1 MILSTHK
8 IIQQSELHCYHCGE
22 KCTDNKEKIGDK
34 IFCCDGCRLVFEIL
48 NENNLCSYYSFNQSA
63 GISPEHI
70 QFQGTFDFLNQNG
83 VSVQILTNLVLSLR
97 CAPYFLGE
105 NLHFGWQFGLW
116 IRPIEAAQLL
126 VHVRRAGHWLL
137 FRNPFLWNHSSF
149 PEDFC

>member
-8 IIQQSELHCYHCGE
+8 ISQRSELHCYHCGE

-70 QFQGTFDFLNQNG
+70 QFQGSFDFLNQDE
-83 VSVQILTNLVLSLR
+83 LR
-97 CAPYFLGE
+97 RKLIHFSDGDQAHVTFFVPSIHCTSCIWLLE
-105 NLHFGWQFGLW
+105 NLQ
-116 IRPIEAAQLL
+116 RIESGILSSSVNFPKREVTVIFKEKELL
-126 VHVRRAGHWLL
+126 
-137 FRNPFLWNHSSF
+137 
-149 PEDFC
+149 